1 MVLVWVFAIA
11 ACTST
16 AWAFAQFQR
25 TRELDQRLVAAQLA
39 SDGIKEQLQRN
50 CEDTYVLRALLVE
63 RGFMAQNDID
73 LARERLVDS
82 PARQRHSLPVETRGS
97 IH

>member
-1 MVLVWVFAIA
+1 MWAFAIA

-25 TRELDQRLVAAQLA
+25 TRDLARQLQAAREKA
-39 SDGIKEQLQRN
+39 HGITEQLQRN

-63 RGFMAQNDID
+63 RGYVAQDDID
-73 LARERLVDS
+73 SARERLVDS

>member
-1 MVLVWVFAIA
+1 MLLVWIFAIA

-25 TRELDQRLVAAQLA
+25 TRELSKQLEASRLNAQ
-39 SDGIKEQLQRN
+39 GITEQLQRN
-50 CEDTYVLRALLVE
+50 CEDTFVLKALLVE
-63 RGFMAQNDID
+63 RGIIAQNDID
-73 LARERLVDS
+73 RARERLVDS